1 MKILVLGSS
10 GRLGNYITNF
20 LLDNNYQ
27 VLGHLRNNKQDVNF
41 NKKIEFMHIDINT
54 KINDLN
60 FDINSID
67 FIINC
72 VVETKNVKLMDKSNI
87 LFLKK
92 IIDLFADGSKNHF
105 TLIHF
110 STIGIFSQN
119 NSKYINQDSIAKPS
133 NYYEKTK
140 NESEKL
146 IKYYSEKLNNM
157 SYFIFRLGIVYGP
170 TIDNNIIN
178 GFIKL
183 AKNKTLFRV
192 KDTFCPFIDI
202 RDVVK
207 FIELCFQNKILKNN
221 SYILTEN
228 YQLDHIIDALKNKF
242 IQKQRIITLNK
253 FILFIIF
260 KFLSFFSNKINI
272 QQYIFF
278 SSSKIFYDNRI
289 SGYSKNLKKYNLI
302 EYIKNELNNEK

>member
-1 MKILVLGSS
+1 
-10 GRLGNYITNF
+10 
-20 LLDNNYQ
+20 
-27 VLGHLRNNKQDVNF
+27 
-41 NKKIEFMHIDINT
+41 
-54 KINDLN
+54 
-60 FDINSID
+60 
-67 FIINC
+67 
-72 VVETKNVKLMDKSNI
+72 
-87 LFLKK
+87 
-92 IIDLFADGSKNHF
+92 
-105 TLIHF
+105 
-110 STIGIFSQN
+110 
-119 NSKYINQDSIAKPS
+119 
-133 NYYEKTK
+133 
-140 NESEKL
+140 
-146 IKYYSEKLNNM
+146 
-157 SYFIFRLGIVYGP
+157 VYGP